1 MEHSTAWQ
9 ACKHCKSEYF
19 LIYGIN
25 IALLNNTIIKF
36 ILNIYTYIFIY
47 LQYIDTW
54 QGIHFTVIVTSTG
67 LLIGCPWIL
76 LKHQEQDVKDLKEC
90 IKRNLAPSVLSNLNA
105 TVIKIAFFK
114 NRTHN
119 NIHNMKLTNIVN
131 ILLFVTFVYM

>member
-1 MEHSTAWQ
+1 MVST
-9 ACKHCKSEYF
+9 
-19 LIYGIN
+19 
-25 IALLNNTIIKF
+25 LLNSDTIIKF

-54 QGIHFTVIVTSTG
+54 QGIHFTVIATSTG
-67 LLIGCPWIL
+67 LLIGCPLIL